1 MYKNTANKK
10 IGLMLFALCFAAYT
24 ASYVGRLN
32 FSAALAGMTSS
43 GVLDKVQGGTIA
55 TLYYFCYAAGQLF
68 SGWLGDRISP
78 FVQVSIGVAGAALC
92 NIGMAIVGDASA
104 MTVIWG
110 ANGIFQSMLWAPTLV
125 IISRIMPKDMCDKA
139 CVGMSLCSPLGILAA
154 YIMSSLVLREGSYH
168 GIFVGAGAL
177 LAVVFF
183 LCILGWCH
191 ILPRLE
197 REESASIRAEGGTN
211 KGLLPLLASAGVF
224 SFVIPVALHGALKDG
239 VATWVPTM
247 MGEMYALSPAY
258 STFITMFLPIINLS
272 GAWIAM
278 RMRDRT
284 GSELQATTVLFVVS
298 GIFVLPLLIGTA
310 LPPMIA
316 VLLLS
321 VITTLMYAV
330 NYFFVTL
337 IPVKFASLGCVSVVT
352 GMLNYTTYIGSSLSG
367 YGYGAISEY
376 LGWDFIV
383 YIWIGITVIGALL
396 CLASSKR
403 WKKFKAE
410 HEIE

>member
-183 LCILGWCH
+183 SSAFSVGVIFCLDWSVRKAPRSKPRAEQIKVCCRCL
-191 ILPRLE
+191 LRLE
-197 REESASIRAEGGTN
+197 
-211 KGLLPLLASAGVF
+211 
-224 SFVIPVALHGALKDG
+224 
-239 VATWVPTM
+239 
-247 MGEMYALSPAY
+247 Y
-258 STFITMFLPIINLS
+258 S
-272 GAWIAM
+272 
-278 RMRDRT
+278 
-284 GSELQATTVLFVVS
+284 
-298 GIFVLPLLIGTA
+298 
-310 LPPMIA
+310 
-316 VLLLS
+316 LLL
-321 VITTLMYAV
+321 
-330 NYFFVTL
+330 F
-337 IPVKFASLGCVSVVT
+337 
-352 GMLNYTTYIGSSLSG
+352 
-367 YGYGAISEY
+367 
-376 LGWDFIV
+376 
-383 YIWIGITVIGALL
+383 
-396 CLASSKR
+396 R
-403 WKKFKAE
+403 
-410 HEIE
+410 